1 MVNMVRKRF
10 TAANG
15 TGEVVTQ
22 HYERADV
29 VTPVF
34 VIGIHETNKK
44 QKPDR
49 GRVLLELTL
58 SVHVASPQSAI
69 YRAMQ

>member
-1 MVNMVRKRF
+1 MVHVIRETF
-10 TAANG
+10 FAANG
-15 TGEVVTQ
+15 TGEVIPQ
-22 HYERADV
+22 HYERANV

-34 VIGIHETNKK
+34 VIRIHETNKK

-49 GRVLLELTL
+49 SRVLLELTL

-69 YRAMQ
+69 YRALQ